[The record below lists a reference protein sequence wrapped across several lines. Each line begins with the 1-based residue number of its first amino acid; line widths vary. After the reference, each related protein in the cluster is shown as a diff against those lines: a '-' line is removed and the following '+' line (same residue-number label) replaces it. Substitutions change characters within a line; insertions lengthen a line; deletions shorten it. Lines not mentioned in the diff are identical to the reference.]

1 MDLARAEPH
10 LDSIHRL
17 HGSAPMM
24 SCPTRAP
31 NRSFSS
37 RWRRPAAPRSGIP
50 ARGVWAGLPQFASVL
65 REAWSAMLSWC
76 ARSPLSR
83 ERAAVWRSHHRLK
96 KGTLRQF
103 TPCGWCRS
111 LLGGP
116 ESPPRISRSGC
127 DAVTGD
133 SFHEPSDIGSSGA
146 HVQWW

>member
-37 RWRRPAAPRSGIP
+37 RWRKPAAPRSGIP

-65 REAWSAMLSWC
+65 REACRCVKVA
-76 ARSPLSR
+76 SPAQEGHL
-83 ERAAVWRSHHRLK
+83 AAVHPMRVMPLTPRRPRITAEDQPQWLRRCDRRLVPWAQRHRLV
-96 KGTLRQF
+96 R
-103 TPCGWCRS
+103 R
-111 LLGGP
+111 
-116 ESPPRISRSGC
+116 PRP
-127 DAVTGD
+127 V
-133 SFHEPSDIGSSGA
+133 
-146 HVQWW
+146 V